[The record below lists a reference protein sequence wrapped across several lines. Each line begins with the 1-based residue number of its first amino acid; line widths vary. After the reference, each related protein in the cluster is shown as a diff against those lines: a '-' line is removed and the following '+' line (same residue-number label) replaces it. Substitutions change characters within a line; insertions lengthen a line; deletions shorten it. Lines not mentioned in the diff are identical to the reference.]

1 MFRFLILVF
10 RTYPNSGR
18 PPSGIVTVWLFPS
31 KIPLNTFR
39 FAPFCRSFFPSLVTP
54 IGFQPLGNVMSSA
67 SWKYMSSKENPSLF
81 TLSRR
86 ASISEVVLIRYG
98 ELSVPLPS
106 HGSGASVTV
115 THAASEYT
123 NSLFIVLFCFFVYA
137 FN

>member
-39 FAPFCRSFFPSLVTP
+39 LAPFCKSFFPSLVTP
-54 IGFQPLGNVMSSA
+54 IGFHPVGRGISSV
-67 SWKYMSSKENPSLF
+67 SWKYVFSKENPSVF

-86 ASISEVVLIRYG
+86 FFTSEAVLRRYG
-98 ELSVPLPS
+98 ELSVPFPS
-106 HGSGASVTV
+106 HGRGASVTV
-115 THAASEYT
+115 TQAVSEYT
-123 NSLFIVLFCFFVYA
+123 NALFIVLSFF
-137 FN
+137 